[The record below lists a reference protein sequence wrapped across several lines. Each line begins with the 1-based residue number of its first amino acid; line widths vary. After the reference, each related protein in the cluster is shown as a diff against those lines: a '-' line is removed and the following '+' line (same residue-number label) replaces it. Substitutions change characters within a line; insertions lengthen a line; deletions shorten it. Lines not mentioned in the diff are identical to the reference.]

1 MAQKKKRD
9 TVNFSNPKVK
19 TLVAY
24 MMLGE
29 NRVRKEEVLQIATK
43 DILYQMKNSGYIK
56 ECSNGIFTA
65 TDKLHRY
72 VKEKEGKT
80 FASSGSAE
88 HSDKVRQSL
97 NLLPKEVLQRKD
109 FSTSA
114 DVENRFKRYQKTDEY
129 KEHLQKLKKLHGDN
143 LDAVKE
149 RHRTFYS
156 TDEVKR
162 YEENII
168 YEREREKCLISLQ
181 YLNDRV
187 CLTPDYEVTMNRGE
201 VEQYISNLEAYA
213 DTLDDTKQYRM
224 YEESIRTL
232 QSMTADESRDSFC
245 FSIEVTT
252 DCYLNREFELHR
264 NYSYLMTDMPL
275 IFV

>member
-1 MAQKKKRD
+1 MAQKKNRD
-9 TVNFSNPKVK
+9 KVNFSNPKVK
-19 TLVAY
+19 TLISY
-24 MMLGE
+24 MMLCE
-29 NRVRKEEVLQIATK
+29 NRLSRESILQIATK

-56 ECSNGIFTA
+56 ECSNGIFIA
-65 TDKLHRY
+65 TDKLHKY
-72 VKEKEGKT
+72 VKEKEGKS

-109 FSTSA
+109 FVTST
-114 DVENRFKRYQKTDEY
+114 DIEKRFKRYQKTDEY
-129 KEHLQKLKKLHGDN
+129 KKYLQNLKKLHGDN

-156 TDEVKR
+156 TDEAKR

-213 DTLDDTKQYRM
+213 DTLVDVKQYRM

-232 QSMTADESRDSFC
+232 QNLIADESRDSYTIAC
-245 FSIEVTT
+245 EVTT
-252 DCYLNREFELHR
+252 DCYLNREIELHK
-264 NYSYLMTDMPL
+264 NYSYLTDMPL